1 MISGK
6 TRLLG
11 VVGYPVEHSASPV
24 MHNAA
29 IAKTGIDFAYVPFS
43 VHPNR
48 VADVPGAMR
57 SLNIRGLNVT
67 VPHKVALM
75 EGLDQISAEARTI
88 GAVNTIDNRGGQL
101 IGHNTDAYGVIA
113 SVRADGGLHK
123 LPTSVVLLGAGGAAR
138 AILYALLQTD
148 EVKNVQ
154 LINRTKAN
162 AESLAAELDVDGRR
176 VSVAS
181 IDNTKTLREAGLLI
195 NATSVGM
202 YPQQNVSPVT
212 DLSLLHDRMVVLD
225 IVYKPLRTR
234 LLRQAEEAGAHT
246 IDGLG
251 MLVHQGARSFEIWT
265 DVTAP
270 VNDMRRAL
278 QQIQ

>member
-1 MISGK
+1 
-6 TRLLG
+6 
-11 VVGYPVEHSASPV
+11 
-24 MHNAA
+24 
-29 IAKTGIDFAYVPFS
+29 
-43 VHPNR
+43 
-48 VADVPGAMR
+48 
-57 SLNIRGLNVT
+57 
-67 VPHKVALM
+67 M

-101 IGHNTDAYGVIA
+101 IGYNTDAYGVIA
-113 SVRADGGLHK
+113 SVRAAGGLNK
-123 LPTSVVLLGAGGAAR
+123 VPTSVVLLGAGGAAR

-234 LLRQAEEAGAHT
+234 LLRQAEAAGAHT

-251 MLVHQGARSFEIWT
+251 MLVYQGARSFEIWT

-270 VNDMRRAL
+270 VNEMRRAL